1 MLFAEFYVNLQLD
14 KLVEAGKFIYATSPD
29 FPPFESTDDN
39 DVVYY
44 DDTAITSF
52 SLGTMN
58 RYVHTKSSTGA
69 DSVYKTTYSGSN
81 YAFYIDQLTCE
92 IYNVDSLPK
101 GTDAA
106 HVITTI
112 STKNGGTAIWKS
124 SRRDK
129 DKKGKTCPLT
139 PVEFLP
145 SFYQYDN
152 GKKTR
157 YVSAYLP
164 YDIQRIIYYS
174 LGILFIYSSV
184 ALE

>member
-1 MLFAEFYVNLQLD
+1 MRRIFIPFVLLLAALFVFASCLN
-14 KLVEAGKFIYATSPD
+14 S
-29 FPPFESTDDN
+29 DDN

-112 STKNGGTAIWKS
+112 STKNGGTAVWKCS
-124 SRRDK
+124 ARASRLCQRW
-129 DKKGKTCPLT
+129 L
-139 PVEFLP
+139 
-145 SFYQYDN
+145 
-152 GKKTR
+152 R
-157 YVSAYLP
+157 LP
-164 YDIQRIIYYS
+164 YVQGARERASGRGRRVQLELTAGKCSAGSHEQHARHLSEWQGVCIRKQR
-174 LGILFIYSSV
+174 
-184 ALE
+184 